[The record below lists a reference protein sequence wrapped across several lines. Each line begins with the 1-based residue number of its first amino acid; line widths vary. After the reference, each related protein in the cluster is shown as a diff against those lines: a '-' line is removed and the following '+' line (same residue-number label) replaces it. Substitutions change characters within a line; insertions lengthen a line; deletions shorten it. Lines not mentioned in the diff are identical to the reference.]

1 MALDHQ
7 QLEEIR
13 QILDKRY
20 AALRSEVGDDVS
32 KIRAQLIDDTDGG
45 PDDRPA
51 AIQVTDVEDAEL
63 ARDLHELD
71 HIENARI
78 RLDSPEFG
86 SCIDCNQPIP
96 YERLRV
102 LPATR
107 RCLACQRQHERAD
120 VGRDG

>member
-13 QILDKRY
+13 QILDARY
-20 AALRSEVGDDVS
+20 TALRSEVSDDVS
-32 KIRAQLIDDTDGG
+32 KIRAQLIDDTDTGA
-45 PDDRPA
+45 DDRSA
-51 AIQVTDVEDAEL
+51 AIQVADVEDAEL
-63 ARDLHELD
+63 ARDLHELE

-78 RLDSPEFG
+78 RLDSADFG
-86 SCIDCNQPIP
+86 SCIDCDEPIP

-102 LPATR
+102 LPATK
-107 RCLACQRQHERAD
+107 RCLPCQRQYERAD